1 MKTTFIITWM
11 AAIALLGC
19 SDNRPEVDGRS
30 DDDVVEGMRI
40 FYPGGQGFSEY
51 SYRVIIRGAGIVP
64 ELIAASRD
72 TDSKMR
78 ESAARCLGQIATD
91 EAVTRLIEMTSDE
104 ENEEGIWIALSY
116 AASSRAIP
124 VLQAELS
131 SRSDPRSRG
140 QLLMTL
146 VEYGDTSQLPDL
158 LEYMKTS
165 CLPGHIYHANL
176 VFEKLA
182 GRRFNKDTKK
192 IEEWLRERNADV
204 EAFQEAA
211 AANHSESLSP
221 SLPRD
226 LMICVA
232 MICLDGLPRS
242 PIRSVSPDVQERQ
255 PRRLLSRQSPI
266 TVIRDGGIRNCSAEE
281 MKIHS
286 ARLICHPSPPNP
298 LCGQLHQ
305 GEICY
310 YANCETTEAFAI
322 KIEEFLKSEN
332 WELARV
338 EVSGVTTADALQGKP
353 EVLSSLERH
362 GDFAMILGKHG
373 SDN

>member
-1 MKTTFIITWM
+1 MKTTFIITWV
-11 AAIALLGC
+11 AAIALSGC

-40 FYPGGQGFSEY
+40 FYPGGEGFSEY
-51 SYRVIIRGAGIVP
+51 SSRVIIRGAGIVP

-104 ENEEGIWIALSY
+104 EIEEGIWIALSY

-140 QLLMTL
+140 RLLMTL
-146 VEYGDTSQLPDL
+146 VECGDTSQLPDL

-165 CLPGHIYHANL
+165 SLPGHIYHANL

-192 IEEWLRERNADV
+192 IEEWLRERNAEV

-211 AANHSESLSP
+211 AANHSES
-221 SLPRD
+221 
-226 LMICVA
+226 
-232 MICLDGLPRS
+232 
-242 PIRSVSPDVQERQ
+242 VSPAIPDDL
-255 PRRLLSRQSPI
+255 RR
-266 TVIRDGGIRNCSAEE
+266 
-281 MKIHS
+281 
-286 ARLICHPSPPNP
+286 
-298 LCGQLHQ
+298 
-305 GEICY
+305 
-310 YANCETTEAFAI
+310 
-322 KIEEFLKSEN
+322 
-332 WELARV
+332 
-338 EVSGVTTADALQGKP
+338 
-353 EVLSSLERH
+353 
-362 GDFAMILGKHG
+362 
-373 SDN
+373 DNLP